1 MYIGILL
8 RLIFGYVRVEVE
20 GYYIE
25 RFINICQNKKILIWN
40 LKRQKGVKLYLNI
53 GIKDFKKLKN
63 IARKTNCKIKI
74 SKKKGIPFILHRYK
88 KRKIFAIFLIII
100 AFSIYTS
107 SKYVWNIEVQIEDN
121 LQIEQIEEDLADL
134 GLRKGMLKS
143 KIETDKL
150 INELRLKRND
160 ISWIGIDLK
169 GTNVIVK
176 AVKADEKP
184 DLLDNS
190 DYCNIVATKSGII
203 TKIIAQNGTAVVNVG
218 DEVNEGDILIAGYM
232 EGKYTDK
239 RYVHSLGVVQ
249 AKIKYSKSEKI
260 YLKQE
265 KLRNTGDE
273 EKKFQIKFNNFQIN
287 FYKTLSKFQKYD
299 TIETTKKLKLFSNF
313 YLPIQIKKI
322 TNNEYIEKLVEY
334 TKDEAKEIGEK
345 QAREKLNKQIDN
357 KENIV
362 NTYIN
367 YNELDEYVE
376 VEVIYEVIEEISS
389 KEKIVFWKEWKY
401 GREKL
406 KSLYRQNFFY

>member
-8 RLIFGYVRVEVE
+8 RLIFGYVRIEVE

-40 LKRQKGVKLYLNI
+40 LKRQKGVKLFLNI

-100 AFSIYTS
+100 AFAIYTS
-107 SKYVWNIEVQIEDN
+107 SKYVWNIEVQVKDN

-134 GLRKGMLKS
+134 GLRKGVRKS

-176 AVKADEKP
+176 AVKSDEKP

-190 DYCNIVATKSGII
+190 DYCNIVASKSGVI
-203 TKIIAQNGTAVVNVG
+203 TKIIAQNGTAVVNMG

-249 AKIKYSKSEKI
+249 AKIKYQKSEKF
-260 YLKQE
+260 YLNQE
-265 KLRNTGDE
+265 NLRDTGNE

-287 FYKTLSKFQKYD
+287 FYKTLSKFKIYD
-299 TIETTKKLKLFSNF
+299 TIYTEKNLKIFSNF
-313 YLPIQIKKI
+313 YLPISVVEI
-322 TNNEYIEKLVEY
+322 TNKEQVKETQKYSKEEVIELGKEKLSKAIEE
-334 TKDEAKEIGEK
+334 DIA
-345 QAREKLNKQIDN
+345 N
-357 KENIV
+357 KENILGV
-362 NTYIN
+362 TVDTEEQENF
-367 YNELDEYVE
+367 VE
-376 VEVIYEVIEEISS
+376 VCVTYEVLENIESY
-389 KEKIVFWKEWKY
+389 EKIEI
-401 GREKL
+401 
-406 KSLYRQNFFY
+406 

>member
-1 MYIGILL
+1 MPHFKIGGGFFPQSPNSTSSPKGTQKGAYMYIGILL
-8 RLIFGYVRVEVE
+8 RLIFGYVRIEVE

-40 LKRQKGVKLYLNI
+40 LKREKGVKLYLNI

-100 AFSIYTS
+100 AFAIYTS
-107 SKYVWNIEVQIEDN
+107 SKYVWNIEVQVEDD

-134 GLRKGMLKS
+134 GLRKGVLKS

-190 DYCNIVATKSGII
+190 DYCNIVAKKSGII
-203 TKIIAQNGTAVVNVG
+203 TKIIAQNGTAVVNVE

-249 AKIKYSKSEKI
+249 AKIKYSKSERI
-260 YLKQE
+260 YLNQE
-265 KLRNTGDE
+265 KLRDTGDE

-287 FYKTLSKFQKYD
+287 FYKTLSKFKIYD
-299 TIETTKKLKLFSNF
+299 TIEKTEKTIIPA
-313 YLPIQIKKI
+313 YLI
-322 TNNEYIEKLVEY
+322 
-334 TKDEAKEIGEK
+334 
-345 QAREKLNKQIDN
+345 
-357 KENIV
+357 
-362 NTYIN
+362 
-367 YNELDEYVE
+367 
-376 VEVIYEVIEEISS
+376 
-389 KEKIVFWKEWKY
+389 
-401 GREKL
+401 
-406 KSLYRQNFFY
+406 

>member
-8 RLIFGYVRVEVE
+8 RLIFGYVRIEVE

-40 LKRQKGVKLYLNI
+40 LKREKGVKLYLNI
-53 GIKDFKKLKN
+53 GIKDFKKLKT

-100 AFSIYTS
+100 AFAIYTS
-107 SKYVWNIEVQIEDN
+107 SKYVWNIEVQVEDN

-134 GLRKGMLKS
+134 GLKKGVLKS
-143 KIETDKL
+143 KIETEKL

-176 AVKADEKP
+176 AVKSDEKP

-190 DYCNIVATKSGII
+190 DYCNIVAKKTGII
-203 TKIIAQNGTAVVNVG
+203 TKIIAQNGTAVVNEG

-260 YLKQE
+260 YLNQE
-265 KLRNTGDE
+265 KLRDTGDE

-287 FYKTLSKFQKYD
+287 FYKTLSKFKIYD
-299 TIETTKKLKLFSNF
+299 TIYTEKNLKIFSNF
-313 YLPIQIKKI
+313 YLPISVVEI
-322 TNNEYIEKLVEY
+322 TNKEQVKETKTYSKEEVIKLGKEKLSKAIEE
-334 TKDEAKEIGEK
+334 DIA
-345 QAREKLNKQIDN
+345 N
-357 KENIV
+357 KENILGITV
-362 NTYIN
+362 DTD
-367 YNELDEYVE
+367 EQEEYVE
-376 VEVIYEVIEEISS
+376 VCVTYEVLENIESY
-389 KEKIVFWKEWKY
+389 EKIEI
-401 GREKL
+401 
-406 KSLYRQNFFY
+406 

>member
-8 RLIFGYVRVEVE
+8 RLIFGYVRIEVE

-40 LKRQKGVKLYLNI
+40 LKREKGVKLYLNI

-100 AFSIYTS
+100 AFAIYTS
-107 SKYVWNIEVQIEDN
+107 SKYVWNIEVQVEDN

-134 GLRKGMLKS
+134 GLRKGVRKS

-190 DYCNIVATKSGII
+190 DYCNIVASKSGVI

-249 AKIKYSKSEKI
+249 AKIKYQKSEKF
-260 YLKQE
+260 YLNQE
-265 KLRNTGDE
+265 NLRDTGNE
-273 EKKFQIKFNNFQIN
+273 EKKIQIKFNNFQIN
-287 FYKTLSKFQKYD
+287 FYKTLSKFKIYD
-299 TIETTKKLKLFSNF
+299 TIYTEKNLKIFSNF
-313 YLPIQIKKI
+313 YLPISIVEI
-322 TNNEYIEKLVEY
+322 TNKEQVKETQKYSKEEVIELGKEKLSKAIEE
-334 TKDEAKEIGEK
+334 DIA
-345 QAREKLNKQIDN
+345 N
-357 KENIV
+357 KENILGV
-362 NTYIN
+362 TVDT
-367 YNELDEYVE
+367 EEQEDFVE
-376 VEVIYEVIEEISS
+376 VCVTYEVLENIESY
-389 KEKIVFWKEWKY
+389 EKIEI
-401 GREKL
+401 
-406 KSLYRQNFFY
+406 

>member
-53 GIKDFKKLKN
+53 GIKDFKKLKE

-74 SKKKGIPFILHRYK
+74 KKKKGIPFILYRYK

-100 AFSIYTS
+100 AFLIYTS
-107 SKYVWNIEVQIEDN
+107 SKYVWNIEVQVEDN
-121 LQIEQIEEDLADL
+121 MKIEQIEEDLADL

-143 KIETDKL
+143 KIETDRL

-176 AVKADEKP
+176 AVKTDERPK
-184 DLLDNS
+184 LLDNS
-190 DYCNIVATKSGII
+190 DYCNIVASKSGII
-203 TKIIAQNGTAVVNVG
+203 TNIVAQNGTAVVNIG
-218 DEVNEGDILIAGYM
+218 DEVNEGEILIAGYM

-239 RYVHSLGVVQ
+239 RYVHSLGYVQ
-249 AKIKYSKSEKI
+249 AKIKYSKKEKI

-265 KLRNTGDE
+265 KTRDTGDK
-273 EKKFQIKFNNFQIN
+273 EKRFQIKFNNFQIN
-287 FYKTLSKFQKYD
+287 FYKTLSKFKIYD
-299 TIETTKKLKLFSNF
+299 TIYTEKKLKIFSNF
-313 YLPIQIKKI
+313 YLPISIVEIINKEQIKETKLYSK
-322 TNNEYIEKLVEY
+322 EEAVELGKQKLSYEIEK
-334 TKDEAKEIGEK
+334 DIA
-345 QAREKLNKQIDN
+345 N
-357 KENIV
+357 KENI
-362 NTYIN
+362 
-367 YNELDEYVE
+367 LDVTIDTEEQEEYVD
-376 VEVIYEVIEEISS
+376 VCVTYEVLENIERY
-389 KEKIVFWKEWKY
+389 EKIEF
-401 GREKL
+401 
-406 KSLYRQNFFY
+406 

>member
-8 RLIFGYVRVEVE
+8 RLIFGYVRIEVE

-40 LKRQKGVKLYLNI
+40 LKRQKGVKLFLNI

-100 AFSIYTS
+100 AFAIYTS
-107 SKYVWNIEVQIEDN
+107 SKYVWNIEVQVEDN

-134 GLRKGMLKS
+134 GLRKGVRKS

-176 AVKADEKP
+176 AVKSDEKP

-190 DYCNIVATKSGII
+190 DYCNIVASKSGVI
-203 TKIIAQNGTAVVNVG
+203 TKIIAQNGTAVVNVD

-249 AKIKYSKSEKI
+249 AKIKYQKSEKF
-260 YLKQE
+260 YLNQE
-265 KLRNTGDE
+265 NLRDTGNE

-287 FYKTLSKFQKYD
+287 FYKTLSKFKIYD
-299 TIETTKKLKLFSNF
+299 TIYTEKNLKIFSNF
-313 YLPIQIKKI
+313 YLPISIVEI
-322 TNNEYIEKLVEY
+322 TNKEQVKETQKYSKEEVIELGKEKLSKAIEE
-334 TKDEAKEIGEK
+334 DIA
-345 QAREKLNKQIDN
+345 N
-357 KENIV
+357 KENILGV
-362 NTYIN
+362 TVDT
-367 YNELDEYVE
+367 EEQEDFVE
-376 VEVIYEVIEEISS
+376 VCVTYEVLENIESY
-389 KEKIVFWKEWKY
+389 EKIE
-401 GREKL
+401 
-406 KSLYRQNFFY
+406 N

>member
-1 MYIGILL
+1 MFIGILL

-53 GIKDFKKLKN
+53 GIKDFKKLKA

-74 SKKKGIPFILHRYK
+74 KKKKGIPFIMHKYK
-88 KRKIFAIFLIII
+88 KRKIFAIFLILI
-100 AFSIYTS
+100 AFAIYTS
-107 SKYVWNIEVQIEDN
+107 SKYVWNIEVQVEDN
-121 LQIEQIEEDLADL
+121 LKIEKIEEDLADL

-190 DYCNIVATKSGII
+190 DYCNIVASKSGVI
-203 TKIIAQNGTAVVNVG
+203 TNIIAQNGTAVVNVG
-218 DEVNEGDILIAGYM
+218 DEVHKGDILIAGYM
-232 EGKYTDK
+232 EGKYTNK
-239 RYVHSLGVVQ
+239 RYVHSLGEVR

-260 YLKQE
+260 FLKQE
-265 KLRNTGDE
+265 ISKDTGQK
-273 EKKFQIKFNNFQIN
+273 EKRFQIKFNNFQIN
-287 FYKTLSKFQKYD
+287 FYKTLSKFKIYD
-299 TIETTKKLKLFSNF
+299 TIYTEKKIKIFSNF
-313 YLPIQIKKI
+313 YLPISIVEI
-322 TNNEYIEKLVEY
+322 TNKEQVKEKREYNKEEVIELGKEKLSKAIEE
-334 TKDEAKEIGEK
+334 DIA
-345 QAREKLNKQIDN
+345 N
-357 KENIV
+357 KENILGV
-362 NTYIN
+362 TVDTD
-367 YNELDEYVE
+367 EQEEYVD
-376 VEVIYEVIEEISS
+376 VCVTYEVLENIENY
-389 KEKIVFWKEWKY
+389 EKIEV
-401 GREKL
+401 
-406 KSLYRQNFFY
+406 

>member
-8 RLIFGYVRVEVE
+8 RLIFGYVRIEVE

-40 LKRQKGVKLYLNI
+40 LKRQKGVKLFLNI

-100 AFSIYTS
+100 AFAIYTS
-107 SKYVWNIEVQIEDN
+107 SKYVWNIEVQVEDN
-121 LQIEQIEEDLADL
+121 LQIEQIEEDLANL
-134 GLRKGMLKS
+134 GLRKGVRKS

-176 AVKADEKP
+176 AVKSDEKP

-190 DYCNIVATKSGII
+190 DYCNIVASKSGVI

-249 AKIKYSKSEKI
+249 AKIKYQKSEKF
-260 YLKQE
+260 YLNQE
-265 KLRNTGDE
+265 NLRDTGNE

-287 FYKTLSKFQKYD
+287 FYKTLSKFKIYD
-299 TIETTKKLKLFSNF
+299 TIYTEKNLKIFSNF
-313 YLPIQIKKI
+313 YLPISVVEI
-322 TNNEYIEKLVEY
+322 TNKEQVKETQKYSKEEVIELGKEKLSKAIEE
-334 TKDEAKEIGEK
+334 DIA
-345 QAREKLNKQIDN
+345 N
-357 KENIV
+357 KENILGV
-362 NTYIN
+362 TVDTEEQENF
-367 YNELDEYVE
+367 VE
-376 VEVIYEVIEEISS
+376 VCVTYEVLENIESY
-389 KEKIVFWKEWKY
+389 EKIEI
-401 GREKL
+401 
-406 KSLYRQNFFY
+406 

>member
-1 MYIGILL
+1 MFIGILL

-53 GIKDFKKLKN
+53 GIKDFKKLKE

-74 SKKKGIPFILHRYK
+74 KKKKGIPFILYRYK

-100 AFSIYTS
+100 AFLIYTS
-107 SKYVWNIEVQIEDN
+107 SKYVWNIEVQVEDN
-121 LQIEQIEEDLADL
+121 LQTEQIEEDLADL
-134 GLRKGMLKS
+134 GLRKGVLKS

-176 AVKADEKP
+176 VVKADEKP
-184 DLLDNS
+184 ELVDNS
-190 DYCNIVATKSGII
+190 EYCNIVAKKSGVI
-203 TKIIAQNGTAVVNVG
+203 TKIIAQNGTTNVHEG
-218 DEVNEGDILIAGYM
+218 DEVNEGDVLIAGYM

-249 AKIKYSKSEKI
+249 AKIKYSKKEKI

-265 KLRNTGDE
+265 KSRDTGDK
-273 EKKFQIKFNNFQIN
+273 EKRFQIKFNNFQIN
-287 FYKTLSKFQKYD
+287 FYKTLSKFKIYD
-299 TIETTKKLKLFSNF
+299 TIYTEKKLKIFSNF
-313 YLPIQIKKI
+313 YLPISIVEIINKEQIKETKLYSKEEAI
-322 TNNEYIEKLVEY
+322 ELGKQKLSCEIEK
-334 TKDEAKEIGEK
+334 DIA
-345 QAREKLNKQIDN
+345 N
-357 KENIV
+357 KENI
-362 NTYIN
+362 
-367 YNELDEYVE
+367 LDVTIDTEEHEEYVD
-376 VEVIYEVIEEISS
+376 VCVTYEVLENIERY
-389 KEKIVFWKEWKY
+389 EKIEF
-401 GREKL
+401 
-406 KSLYRQNFFY
+406 